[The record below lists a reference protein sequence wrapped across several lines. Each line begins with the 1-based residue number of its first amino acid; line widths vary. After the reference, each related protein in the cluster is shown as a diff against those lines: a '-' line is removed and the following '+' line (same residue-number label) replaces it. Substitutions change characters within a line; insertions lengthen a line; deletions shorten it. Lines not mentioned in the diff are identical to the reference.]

1 VSGRLL
7 PRRATAWIAA
17 VLITGVACVGKPPE
31 EEAPV
36 PRPNIVFI
44 MADDLGYGDLGS
56 YGQTEIATPNL
67 DRLAAEGRR
76 FTNVYTGSPVCAPSR
91 SVLMTGKHTGHTTVR
106 GNFGKRGGVRGLGG
120 GEGRVP
126 LRAEDV
132 TVAEVLKAAG
142 YATGMV
148 GKWGLGEP
156 DTTGEPNRQG
166 WDEWFGYLN
175 QRRAHSYYPEYLW
188 HNTERVDLPGNANGH
203 REQYSHDLL
212 TERAL
217 GFVRDRFGKGAPSF
231 LYLPYTVPH
240 QKYEIPDTGEY
251 ATRDWEPDEKVH
263 AAMITRMDADIGR
276 LLNHLKAKEIL
287 RDTVVFFCSDNGA
300 ARRWE
305 GRFDSS
311 GALRGRKG
319 DVYEGGIR
327 TPMIVW
333 WPGQTEPG
341 SVSAAPWY
349 YADVLPTLAELGG
362 ASAHVP
368 EGIDGMSV
376 VPTLLG
382 QEQDTSDRVMYWE
395 FHGEGFAQA
404 VRWRTWKAV
413 QPSAEGSIEL
423 YDLSTDPGE
432 TRDVSGEHP
441 GIVDRLAGHLRSE
454 RVPSREWP
462 SPIDSKSE

>member
-1 VSGRLL
+1 MTALYCPRAAAAWLAVSLL
-7 PRRATAWIAA
+7 SW
-17 VLITGVACVGKPPE
+17 VACSAPRPADVAPE
-31 EEAPV
+31 

-67 DRLAAEGRR
+67 DRMAAEGRR
-76 FTNVYTGSPVCAPSR
+76 FTSVYTGSPVCAPSR
-91 SVLMTGKHTGHTTVR
+91 NVLMTGKHTGHTTVR
-106 GNFGKRGGVRGLGG
+106 GNFGQGGVIGLGG

-132 TVAEVLKAAG
+132 TVAEVLKASG
-142 YATGMV
+142 YATAMV

-156 DTTGEPNRQG
+156 DTTGEPNLQG

-188 HNTERVDLPGNANGH
+188 HNTERVELPGNQDGR

-217 GFVRDRFGKGAPSF
+217 GFLRDRAGKGAPFF

-240 QKYEIPDTGEY
+240 AKYEIPDTGQY
-251 ATRDWEPDEKVH
+251 TTRDWEEDEKVH
-263 AAMITRMDADIGR
+263 AAMITRMDTDIGR
-276 LLNHLKAKEIL
+276 LLDRLKAKEIP
-287 RDTVVFFCSDNGA
+287 RQTVVFFCSDNGA

-311 GALRGRKG
+311 GLLRGQKR

-327 TPMIVW
+327 TPMIVR
-333 WPGQTEPG
+333 WPGRVEAG

-349 YADVLPTLAELGG
+349 FADVLPTLAELGG
-362 ASAHVP
+362 ALDHVP
-368 EGIDGMSV
+368 DDIDGMSM

-382 QEQDTSDRVMYWE
+382 AEQDTSDRVMYWE
-395 FHGEGFAQA
+395 FHGGGFSQA
-404 VRWRTWKAV
+404 ARWRNWKAV
-413 QPSAEGSIEL
+413 KTSPDGALEL
-423 YDLSTDPGE
+423 YDLGTDPGE
-432 TRDVSGEHP
+432 EEDVSSEHP
-441 GIVDRLAGHLRSE
+441 EIVARLAGHLRSE
-454 RVPSREWP
+454 RVPSPEWP
-462 SPIDSKSE
+462 SPTDPKSE

>member
-1 VSGRLL
+1 M
-7 PRRATAWIAA
+7 
-17 VLITGVACVGKPPE
+17 
-31 EEAPV
+31 

-56 YGQTEIATPNL
+56 YGQTEISTPNL
-67 DRLAAEGRR
+67 DRMAAEGMR
-76 FTNVYTGSPVCAPSR
+76 FTSVYTGSPVCAPSR
-91 SVLMTGKHTGHTTVR
+91 SVLMTGQHTGHTTVR
-106 GNFGKRGGVRGLGG
+106 GNFGHRGGVKGLGG

-175 QRRAHSYYPEYLW
+175 QRRAHSYYPDYLW
-188 HNTERVDLPGNANGH
+188 HNTEHFDLPGNQGGK

-217 GFVRDRFGKGAPSF
+217 GFVRDRFGKGGPFF
-231 LYLPYTVPH
+231 LYVPYTVPH
-240 QKYEIPDTGEY
+240 ASYEIPDTGRY
-251 ATRDWEPDEKVH
+251 TTRDWEPDEKVY
-263 AAMITRMDADIGR
+263 AAMITRMDSDVGR
-276 LLNHLKAKEIL
+276 LLDQLRAKEIP
-287 RDTVVFFCSDNGA
+287 RQTVVFFCSDNGA

-311 GALRGRKG
+311 GALRGRKR
-319 DVYEGGIR
+319 DVYEGGLR

-333 WPGQTEPG
+333 WPGQIEAG

-349 YADVLPTLAELGG
+349 FADVLPTLAELGR

-395 FHGEGFAQA
+395 FHGGGFAQA

-423 YDLSTDPGE
+423 YDLGTDPGE

-441 GIVDRLAGHLRSE
+441 EVVARLAGHLRSE
-454 RVPSREWP
+454 RLPSPEWP
-462 SPIDSKSE
+462 SPLDPKAE